1 MSKKFEQMNK
11 AELLKAITQLKLQD
25 KVEELKV
32 ELGKDD
38 DSLVNADYIK
48 VLNDFK
54 VKQDK
59 VNGIDDNELSDN
71 ESSDDESDNSDD
83 GSQTKTDKVL
93 DKETLTKQVTKN
105 SVPKTREEE
114 IQLAAEYNFVKSYVV
129 VTDHDNTQSTDSD
142 DLLSGVRIQWGNR
155 FILGQTDVVFMH
167 GEPQYVRNGAL
178 EVMKTILIPTNSENS
193 TTRTKKRFSITEV
206 EGWDQDRIDALKEQ
220 QKLKRL

>member
-59 VNGIDDNELSDN
+59 VNGIDDNELFGDGSDN
-71 ESSDDESDNSDD
+71 GDDCAE
-83 GSQTKTDKVL
+83 TKTDKVL

-129 VTDHDNTQSTDSD
+129 VTDHDNTQYTDSD
-142 DLLSGVRIQWGNR
+142 YLLSGVRIQWGNR

>member
-59 VNGIDDNELSDN
+59 VNGIDEN

-83 GSQTKTDKVL
+83 GAETKTDKVL

-155 FILGQTDVVFMH
+155 FTLGQTDIVFMH

-193 TTRTKKRFSITEV
+193 TIRTKKRFSITEV

>member
-59 VNGIDDNELSDN
+59 VNGIDDNELSD
-71 ESSDDESDNSDD
+71 DESDNSDYD
-83 GSQTKTDKVL
+83 AGTKTDKVL
-93 DKETLTKQVTKN
+93 DKETFTKQVTKN

-129 VTDHDNTQSTDSD
+129 VTDHDNTQSTESD

-155 FILGQTDVVFMH
+155 FTLGQTDIVFMH

-206 EGWDQDRIDALKEQ
+206 EGWDQDRIDALREQ

>member
-59 VNGIDDNELSDN
+59 VNGIDDNELFGDGSDN
-71 ESSDDESDNSDD
+71 ADD
-83 GSQTKTDKVL
+83 GAETKTDKVL

-114 IQLAAEYNFVKSYVV
+114 IQLAAEYNFTKTYVV

-142 DLLSGVRIQWGNR
+142 DLLAGVKIQWGNR
-155 FILGQTDVVFMH
+155 FTLGQTDVVFMH
-167 GEPQYVRNGAL
+167 GEPQYVRNGAI
-178 EVMKTILIPTNSENS
+178 EAMKTMLIPTNSESS
-193 TTRTKKRFSITEV
+193 TTRVKKRFSITEV

-220 QKLKRL
+220 QRLKRL

>member
-59 VNGIDDNELSDN
+59 VNGIDDNELFGDGSDN
-71 ESSDDESDNSDD
+71 GDD
-83 GSQTKTDKVL
+83 GAETKTDKVL

-114 IQLAAEYNFVKSYVV
+114 IQLAAEYNFTKTYVV

-142 DLLSGVRIQWGNR
+142 DLLAGVKIQWGNR
-155 FILGQTDVVFMH
+155 FTLGQTDVVFMH
-167 GEPQYVRNGAL
+167 GEPQYVRNGAI
-178 EVMKTILIPTNSENS
+178 EAMKTMLIPTNSESS
-193 TTRTKKRFSITEV
+193 TTRVKKRFSITEV
-206 EGWDQDRIDALKEQ
+206 EGWDQDRIDSLKEQ

>member
-1 MSKKFEQMNK
+1 MSTKKFEQMNK
-11 AELLKAITQLKLQD
+11 AELLKAISQLKLQD

-38 DSLVNADYIK
+38 DSLVNADYVK

-59 VNGIDDNELSDN
+59 VNGIDDNE
-71 ESSDDESDNSDD
+71 SSDDESDNSDD
-83 GSQTKTDKVL
+83 GAETKTDKVL

-129 VTDHDNTQSTDSD
+129 VTDHDNTQSSDSD
-142 DLLSGVRIQWGNR
+142 DLLSGVKIQWGNR
-155 FILGQTDVVFMH
+155 FTLGQTDIVFMH

>member
-59 VNGIDDNELSDN
+59 VNGIDDNELFGDGSDN
-71 ESSDDESDNSDD
+71 GDD
-83 GSQTKTDKVL
+83 GAETKTDKVL

-155 FILGQTDVVFMH
+155 FTLGQTDIVFMH